1 MQKLLMVLLFTGAAT
16 SVVVGQKNKTAVR
29 YSKEVKASA
38 LKEKL
43 TLIAS
48 AEMEGRETAT
58 AGQRKAAAYIE
69 SEFKRLGLQPGNS
82 GSYQQAF
89 PVYVDTLNTAKL
101 VINGIPLT
109 FGQHYSI
116 GLQSIKDT
124 TAAVKEI
131 VLAGYGVTDS
141 IYDDYKDLDVK
152 GKVVLIA
159 EGEPKLENGNYLLTG
174 TDKHS
179 RAASQFAKLSNARKH
194 GAALVLFYQQALVK
208 NVALKGGIYNKRT
221 VFLAQG
227 PGFITVNAPVLEAI
241 AKGLASDLDG
251 MITNGTSLATN
262 FTVDMQLE
270 LKKQTLELESSNVIG
285 ILPGTDKADEYIFI
299 TGHYD
304 HLGKKNDVIYYGADD
319 DGSGTTAV
327 LQLAQAFVKAKEKGA
342 APRRSIAFM
351 TVSGEEKGLWGS
363 EYYTDHPTINLD
375 KVSVDLNI
383 DMIGRID
390 PTYKGDSTKYVY
402 VIGED
407 KLSSDLT
414 PITDSVNNNYVK
426 LELDRKFNDPKDPNR
441 IYYRSDH
448 YNFAKKGVPILFYFN
463 GTHKDYH
470 MPTDTVEK
478 IDFKQMEKRAKLVF
492 FTAWDMANRDN
503 MLKRDK
509 PLK

>member
-1 MQKLLMVLLFTGAAT
+1 MQKLLMVLLLAGAAT
-16 SVVVGQKNKTAVR
+16 GVAAQKNKTAVR

-43 TLIAS
+43 TIIAS
-48 AEMEGRETAT
+48 ADMEGRETAT

-69 SEFKRLGLQPGNS
+69 SEFKRLGLQPGNN
-82 GSYQQAF
+82 GSFQQTF
-89 PVYVDTLNTAKL
+89 PVYMDTLSAAKL
-101 VINGIPLT
+101 NINGTALS
-109 FGQHYSI
+109 FSKDYSI
-116 GLQSIKDT
+116 GLQTIRDT
-124 TAAVKEI
+124 SAVVKEI

-179 RAASQFAKLSNARKH
+179 RSASLFAKVNNARKH
-194 GAALVLFYQQALVK
+194 GAALVLFYQQAMLKSVS
-208 NVALKGGIYNKRT
+208 LKGGMYNKPT

-227 PGFITVNAPVLEAI
+227 PNVITVNAPVLEAV
-241 AKGLASDLDG
+241 AKGLSTDLNEMIASG
-251 MITNGTSLATN
+251 HSLSTN

-270 LKKQTLELESSNVIG
+270 LKKQTLQLESTNVIG
-285 ILPGTDKADEYIFI
+285 ILPGTDKAEEYVFI

-304 HLGKKNDVIYYGADD
+304 HLGKRGDVIYYGADD

-327 LQLAQAFVKAKEKGA
+327 LQLAQAFVKAKDKGA
-342 APRRSIAFM
+342 GPRRSIAFM

-363 EYYTDHPTINLD
+363 EYYTDHPTLSLD
-375 KVSVDLNI
+375 KVTVDLNI

-390 PTYKGDSTKYVY
+390 PQYKGDSTKYVY
-402 VIGED
+402 VIGDD
-407 KLSSDLT
+407 KLSSELR

-448 YNFAKKGVPILFYFN
+448 YNFARKGVPILFYFN
-463 GTHKDYH
+463 GTHRDYH
-470 MPTDTVEK
+470 MPGDTVDK

-503 MLKRDK
+503 MLKRDI